1 MSDAAAL
8 IPQHPV
14 IGIDRLLREIRT
26 GRFEKMMS
34 ALTAVGAAITTLEIY
49 TSHDGASFGNK
60 MMWEPVLVLPTVI
73 PVGLWAVKSK
83 RVAKTA
89 LPFFSALI
97 VLNGLQG
104 TYFHWRGIVQK
115 PGGLRKNARYNIEMG
130 PPAMAPL
137 LASLVGGMG
146 ILAAILRRE
155 DDPAR

>member
-1 MSDAAAL
+1 MNDAIAEL
-8 IPQHPV
+8 PKPTV
-14 IGIDRLLREIRT
+14 IGIDHLLKEIRT

-34 ALTAVGAAITTLEIY
+34 ALTAAGAAITTVEIF
-49 TSHDGASFGNK
+49 TEHDGASFGNK
-60 MMWEPVLVLPTVI
+60 MMWAPIIVLPTAI
-73 PVGLWAVKSK
+73 PVGILATRSK
-83 RVAKTA
+83 AVAKTA

-104 TYFHWRGIVQK
+104 MYFHWRGIAQK
-115 PGGLRKNARYNIEMG
+115 PGGLRKNLRYNLEMG
-130 PPAMAPL
+130 PPALAPL